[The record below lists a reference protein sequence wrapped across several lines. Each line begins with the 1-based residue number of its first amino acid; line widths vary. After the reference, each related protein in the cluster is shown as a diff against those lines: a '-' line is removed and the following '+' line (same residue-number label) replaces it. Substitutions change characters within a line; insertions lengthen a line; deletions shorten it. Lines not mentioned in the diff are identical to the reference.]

1 MLAGDDEG
9 PTGRDLKFRS
19 PLSPHPRPPA
29 APLQVARPACGRR
42 ALPTVLPVVVLPLAR
57 HPCRCPAPPAA
68 RLLPCP
74 LGPRVPTRGR
84 PEGGTEGP
92 TGGGS
97 SQQSREGRPKPVR
110 PALVERLPPDR
121 LDRETE
127 GGREGGG
134 GRAGRQ
140 LLPPLTRRPDLAL
153 PASRPAPTPGTLRQ
167 RSVAWVPPT
176 THQAT
181 PPRTTLHPGRRLI
194 IVPFSR
200 YGN

>member
-84 PEGGTEGP
+84 PEGGTDWRRLLPAEPGGAAQTGQTGP
-92 TGGGS
+92 SGAAASGQTGP
-97 SQQSREGRPKPVR
+97 RN
-110 PALVERLPPDR
+110 
-121 LDRETE
+121 
-127 GGREGGG
+127 GGRQGRRRGPGGAAAAPATHPP
-134 GRAGRQ
+134 AGF
-140 LLPPLTRRPDLAL
+140 
-153 PASRPAPTPGTLRQ
+153 S
-167 RSVAWVPPT
+167 
-176 THQAT
+176 
-181 PPRTTLHPGRRLI
+181 PPRQPPSPHPGHPKAALRGLGS
-194 IVPFSR
+194 PHHPP
-200 YGN
+200 GDTA